1 MSSSKN
7 LEFKKTAFLNKSN
20 SAFIEEMYLKF
31 VNNDPE
37 LPDSWRKY
45 FKEVGDEDDIIV
57 NEINGPS
64 WSPSKKVSINKKEN
78 FENQITEQNN
88 DDIIKSNT
96 NSIKAVAMIRSYR
109 QRGHLIAKL
118 DPLGLLKSD
127 YLEELHPESYGFKKE
142 DYQKKIF
149 LDNVTNKQYSNINEI
164 LKFLKEKYCGSLGY
178 EYMHISNPTERKWF
192 RDRVEKAD
200 DFNFTQNGK
209 EAILNK
215 LIQAEG
221 FEKFLHT
228 KYVGTK
234 RFGLDGGES
243 LIPALEQVI
252 KIGGQSNVKE
262 VKIGMSH
269 RGRLNVLANV
279 LQKSYKRIFNE
290 FAGEISSKSKD
301 DTGDVKYHLGAS
313 SNREFDGNS
322 VHVSL
327 TDNPSHLEAVN
338 PVVLGQTRAKQFF
351 HKDKDRKKVIPILI
365 HGDAA
370 FAGQGVV
377 AECFAMSGLPGH
389 NTGGTIHIIVNNQ
402 IGFTTS
408 PRFARSS
415 PYPSDIAKMVEAPI
429 IHVNG
434 DDPEAVVYAARIA
447 TDFRL
452 KFNRDVVIDL
462 ICYRR
467 FGHNEGDEPSFTQ
480 PLMYKKIRSHPS
492 TIKVYGEKLVS
503 EGSITNDYLNNSI
516 KKFKDL
522 LDDQFKNAK
531 NYKPKIEWFEGTW
544 SRYRPE
550 RGKDKRGVTGSDT
563 KKLRNISDKI
573 NTIPSEIN
581 IHKTIMKILDNRKLS
596 VSNGKG
602 IDWSTAESL
611 AFGSLLEEGYPV
623 RLVGQDSGRGTF
635 SQRHSVLRNQID
647 NSRYIPLNNISNK
660 QKNFEIVDSFL
671 SELAV
676 LGFEYGYSLV
686 EPNTLTIWEAQF
698 GDFANGAQVVIDQ
711 FIASGERKWS
721 RASGL
726 VMLLPHG
733 YEGQGPEH
741 SSARLERFLQLCSND
756 NMQVMN
762 CTTPA
767 NYFHA
772 LRRQMHRDFRKP
784 LIIMTPKSLLRHKH
798 CVSNLDD
805 FSKKNSFHRVL
816 WDHAIDPKVKGF
828 IKLKKPKKIEKVI
841 LCSGKVYFDLLE
853 AREKLE
859 KNKDVKSYILDLRN
873 NPGGLLSQA
882 IKISDFFLDNGEIVS
897 TKSRKPS
904 ENRKW
909 FAKKGDLTNGK
920 VLIVLINYGSA
931 SASEIVAGAL
941 KDHKRAIL
949 LGENSYG
956 KGSVQSIIPLK
967 NDGAIRL
974 TVAKYYLPSG
984 KSISEVGVSPDIEI
998 DEGNDDFRIKT
1009 ETDNQLKYAI
1019 KLLKG

>member
-1 MSSSKN
+1 MSASKN
-7 LEFKKTAFLNKSN
+7 LEFEKTSFLNKSN
-20 SAFIEEMYLKF
+20 SAFIERMYLKF
-31 VNNDPE
+31 VNKDADLPE
-37 LPDSWRKY
+37 SWKDY
-45 FKEVGDEDDIIV
+45 FEGIGDELNVIAKD
-57 NEINGPS
+57 INGPS
-64 WSPSKKVSINKKEN
+64 WGPKKNKIDIDELQKKIDQNKNNLENNIVDKSGKFNYQLLADSNKDSISAVSL
-78 FENQITEQNN
+78 
-88 DDIIKSNT
+88 
-96 NSIKAVAMIRSYR
+96 IRAYR
-109 QRGHLIAKL
+109 LRGHLLANL
-118 DPLGLLKSD
+118 DPLGIRVSD
-127 YLEELHPESYGFKKE
+127 YLDELHPEFYGFKKE
-142 DYQKKIF
+142 NYGKKIF
-149 LDNVTNKQYSNINEI
+149 LNGVINRKDASIKEI
-164 LKFLKEKYCGSLGY
+164 LKFLKKTYCGNIGY
-178 EYMHISNPTERKWF
+178 EFMHISNPDERKWF
-192 RDRVEKAD
+192 RDRIEKDSNAME
-200 DFNFTQNGK
+200 FTKNGK

-215 LIQAEG
+215 LVQAEG
-221 FEKFLHT
+221 FEKFLAT

-243 LIPALEQVI
+243 LIPALEQII
-252 KIGGQSNVKE
+252 KISGQSQVKE

-290 FAGEISSKSKD
+290 FAGEFGNTSD
-301 DTGDVKYHLGAS
+301 EGAGDVKYHLGAS

-351 HKDKDRKKVIPILI
+351 HKDKERNKVIPILI

-415 PYPSDIAKMVEAPI
+415 PYPSDVAKMVDAPI
-429 IHVNG
+429 IHANG

-447 TDFRL
+447 SEFRL
-452 KFNRDVVIDL
+452 KFNRDVVVDL

-492 TIKVYGEKLVS
+492 PVKVYGKNLIEEKIISNEDLENV
-503 EGSITNDYLNNSI
+503 I

-531 NYKPKIEWFEGTW
+531 DYKPKIAWFEGTW
-544 SRYRPE
+544 SAYKPE
-550 RGKDKRGVTGSDT
+550 KGKDKRGVTGADT
-563 KKLRNISDKI
+563 KKLLEISEKI
-573 NTIPSEIN
+573 NSSLDN
-581 IHKTIMKILDNRKLS
+581 LNLHKTIVKILNNRKEAVRS
-596 VSNGKG
+596 GFN

-635 SQRHSVLRNQID
+635 SQRHSVLRNQKD
-647 NSRYIPLNNISNK
+647 NSRYVPLNNISKNQK
-660 QKNFEIVDSFL
+660 QFEVVDSFL

-686 EPNTLTIWEAQF
+686 EPNTLTLWEAQF

-711 FIASGERKWS
+711 FIASGERKWR

-784 LIIMTPKSLLRHKH
+784 LIMMTPKSLLRNKY

-805 FSKKNSFHRVL
+805 FNKSNSFHRVL
-816 WDHAIDPKVKGF
+816 WDHAIDPKTKGF
-828 IKLKKPKKIEKVI
+828 IKLKKSSEIKKVV
-841 LCSGKVYFDLLE
+841 LCSGKVYFDLLD
-853 AREKLE
+853 AREKLKRDDVVMFRIE
-859 KNKDVKSYILDLRN
+859 QLYPFPVKALVKELKPYIKNAEFFWCQEEPKNMGAWFSVRDYIQWTLDTLKANNNKISYIGR
-873 NPGGLLSQA
+873 
-882 IKISDFFLDNGEIVS
+882 
-897 TKSRKPS
+897 
-904 ENRKW
+904 
-909 FAKKGDLTNGK
+909 
-920 VLIVLINYGSA
+920 
-931 SASEIVAGAL
+931 
-941 KDHKRAIL
+941 
-949 LGENSYG
+949 
-956 KGSVQSIIPLK
+956 
-967 NDGAIRL
+967 
-974 TVAKYYLPSG
+974 
-984 KSISEVGVSPDIEI
+984 SPDATPATGYAKRHNSQQQEI
-998 DEGNDDFRIKT
+998 INEVFN
-1009 ETDNQLKYAI
+1009 
-1019 KLLKG
+1019 

>member
-7 LEFKKTAFLNKSN
+7 LEYEKTSFLNKSN
-20 SAFIEEMYLKF
+20 SAFIERMYLKF
-31 VNNDPE
+31 INKEADLPE
-37 LPDSWRKY
+37 SWKDY
-45 FKEVGDEDDIIV
+45 FEGIGDELNIV
-57 NEINGPS
+57 AKEINGPS
-64 WSPSKKVSINKKEN
+64 WGPKKNKVDIDELQKKIDQKEN
-78 FENQITEQNN
+78 NLENKLVDRSEKFNYQLLAN
-88 DDIIKSNT
+88 SNKD
-96 NSIKAVAMIRSYR
+96 SISAVSLIRAYR
-109 QRGHLIAKL
+109 LRGHLLANL
-118 DPLGLLKSD
+118 DPLGMRESD
-127 YLEELHPESYGFKKE
+127 YLDELHPEFYGFKKE
-142 DYQKKIF
+142 NYDKKIF
-149 LDNVTNKQYSNINEI
+149 LNGVINRKDATIKEI
-164 LKFLKEKYCGSLGY
+164 LKFLKKTYCGNVGY
-178 EYMHISNPTERKWF
+178 EFMHISNPDERKWF
-192 RDRVEKAD
+192 RDRIEQDSNALE
-200 DFNFTQNGK
+200 FTKNGK

-215 LIQAEG
+215 LVQAEG
-221 FEKFLHT
+221 FEKFLAT

-243 LIPALEQVI
+243 LIPALEQII
-252 KIGGQSNVKE
+252 KISGQSQVKE

-290 FAGEISSKSKD
+290 FAGEFGNTSD
-301 DTGDVKYHLGAS
+301 EGAGDVKYHLGAS

-351 HKDKDRKKVIPILI
+351 HKDKERNKVIPILI

-415 PYPSDIAKMVEAPI
+415 PYPSDVAKMVDAPI
-429 IHVNG
+429 IHANG

-447 TDFRL
+447 SEFRL
-452 KFNRDVVIDL
+452 KFNRDVVVDL

-480 PLMYKKIRSHPS
+480 PLMYKKIRSHP
-492 TIKVYGEKLVS
+492 TPVKVYGKKLIDQKVIS
-503 EGSITNDYLNNSI
+503 DEDLENVI

-531 NYKPKIEWFEGTW
+531 DYKPKIAWFEGTW
-544 SRYRPE
+544 SAYKPE
-550 RGKDKRGVTGSDT
+550 KGKDKRGVTGADT
-563 KKLRNISDKI
+563 KKLLEISEKI
-573 NTIPSEIN
+573 NSSSDDLN
-581 IHKTIMKILDNRKLS
+581 LHKTIVKILNNRKEAVRS
-596 VSNGKG
+596 GSN
-602 IDWSTAESL
+602 IDWSTAEAL

-635 SQRHSVLRNQID
+635 SQRHSVLRNQKD
-647 NSRYIPLNNISNK
+647 NSRYVPLNNISKNQK
-660 QKNFEIVDSFL
+660 QFEVVDSFL

-686 EPNTLTIWEAQF
+686 EPNTLTLWEAQF

-711 FIASGERKWS
+711 FIASGERKWR

-784 LIIMTPKSLLRHKH
+784 LIMMTPKSLLRNKY
-798 CVSNLDD
+798 CVSNLED
-805 FSKKNSFHRVL
+805 FSKSNSFHRIL
-816 WDHAIDPKVKGF
+816 WDHAIDPQSKGF
-828 IKLKKPKKIEKVI
+828 IKLKESSKIKKVI

-853 AREKLE
+853 AREKL
-859 KNKDVKSYILDLRN
+859 KKDDV
-873 NPGGLLSQA
+873 
-882 IKISDFFLDNGEIVS
+882 
-897 TKSRKPS
+897 
-904 ENRKW
+904 
-909 FAKKGDLTNGK
+909 
-920 VLIVLINYGSA
+920 VL
-931 SASEIVAGAL
+931 
-941 KDHKRAIL
+941 
-949 LGENSYG
+949 
-956 KGSVQSIIPLK
+956 
-967 NDGAIRL
+967 
-974 TVAKYYLPSG
+974 
-984 KSISEVGVSPDIEI
+984 
-998 DEGNDDFRIKT
+998 FRIEQLYPFPAKT
-1009 ETDNQLKYAI
+1009 LVKEI
-1019 KLLKG
+1019 KTIC